1 MQRSRDYY
9 IPIFIGK
16 NMFFF
21 CKCYCIA
28 YLENKIIVYTLK
40 RRKRN
45 AYEVA
50 PPKVARALKSSKR
63 GDTKNR
69 KSSKR
74 EARRYKSN

>member
-1 MQRSRDYY
+1 M
-9 IPIFIGK
+9 
-16 NMFFF
+16 FF

-50 PPKVARALKSSKR
+50 PPKVARALGSRVAREVIPRIGKVAREKL
-63 GDTKNR
+63 DATKVTR
-69 KSSKR
+69 AML
-74 EARRYKSN
+74 E